1 MPSPPRPA
9 PPRAP
14 RRSPAATPPRPAP
27 EETASW
33 EDRLIEGADRFL
45 GATIGPPSD
54 PKGAGRGG
62 RRGRLFSGS
71 WKRTSAVEVV
81 GAAVLLLV
89 VVIARPDA
97 DEAAAAAGA
106 EPDVFEAVASGV
118 GADGAVALASG
129 ARVHLLGV
137 TLPTAED
144 PPVVRAAAFEMLD
157 RLVRGRRVQVEF
169 DAVLPSHLQE
179 GQPMTVAYLWVL
191 DGAGR
196 RQAMANTVL
205 LARGLA
211 RPVTTLGYAE
221 QSRFVEATY
230 LAQGRGAGLWRP
242 EPPTAAPGPAP
253 LGFPPGP

>member
-1 MPSPPRPA
+1 MPAPPPPRP
-9 PPRAP
+9 P
-14 RRSPAATPPRPAP
+14 RRSPAAPRSTDPG
-27 EETASW
+27 ASW
-33 EDRLIEGADRFL
+33 EDRLLDGADRFL
-45 GATIGPPSD
+45 GATLAPRPRNEK
-54 PKGAGRGG
+54 PQRGG
-62 RRGRLFSGS
+62 LRSRLLSSS
-71 WKRTSAVEVV
+71 WKRTSAVEAV

-89 VVIARPDA
+89 VVLARPDA
-97 DEAAAAAGA
+97 GEAAAVADLG
-106 EPDVFEAVASGV
+106 PDLFEGVATGV
-118 GADGAVALASG
+118 GADGAVTLASG
-129 ARVHLLGV
+129 ARIHLLGV

-157 RLVRGRRVQVEF
+157 RLVRGRPVQVEF

-221 QSRFVEATY
+221 QGAFLEATY
-230 LAQGRGAGLWRP
+230 LAQNRGAGLWRP
-242 EPPTAAPGPAP
+242 DPTAPPAGAPIGY
-253 LGFPPGP
+253 PPVP